1 MGVYKN
7 NNGNLELI
15 PATTLFAD
23 NPIGTIL
30 AYGGA
35 TAPKGW
41 FLCQGQAISRTE
53 YSELFSVIGT
63 SFGNGDG
70 TTTFNLPDLRNKFA
84 EGSSTSN
91 VLGSE
96 KSAGLPNIKGNVN
109 LRSGPSQYPTIIDFN
124 NAFKN
129 SVFKDTSTSQFT
141 TFAIQ
146 EGSNSYKD
154 TIKLNA
160 HDYNAIYS
168 DDVSTVQPPAVCV
181 NFIIKAKQVS
191 VPADFAGAAEAAGA
205 AAAEEVVALKQNI
218 TDNSLQTTAKTV
230 PGAINELN
238 TDKLNKYYLDTSGLD
253 LDNCTDA
260 GLYEINTAVANMPP
274 GADGG
279 NMIVSY
285 NPQNNAVVQTYFATN
300 GQIASRYKSGSNA
313 WTLWVTPFEN
323 RPVLHYSKNIQGTT
337 DGSGNIILS
346 DSLDNVVV
354 VNARIRGNNTWSLG
368 YTTSGGYYLH
378 VQGYNGESLP
388 NVTVNFDIIYYQ
400 YDWTA

>member
-91 VLGSE
+91 ILCSE
-96 KSAGLPNIKGNVN
+96 KSAGLPNIKGNIN
-109 LRSGPSQYPTIIDFN
+109 LRSGPSQYPIITDFN

-129 SVFKDTSTSQFT
+129 SVSKDTSTSQFT
-141 TFAIQ
+141 TFEIQ

-191 VPADFAGAAEAAGA
+191 VPADFAGAAEAAGK

-218 TDNSLQTTAKTV
+218 TDNSLNTISKTV
-230 PGAINELN
+230 PGAINEVAGHAKLIGGDAN
-238 TDKLNKYYLDTSGLD
+238 YTWIDVPADKSTSGKMTRAFIHDQD
-253 LDNCTDA
+253 LFMGTQVWTNGSLTREGKFYFRPTPTQITFLNGVISAEPANCNIIDFGAFIVVNLANVTIPSDFA
-260 GLYEINTAVANMPP
+260 QYNYFMQLPAFATARINFVVPTSSGYEIVYIDANTRELR
-274 GADGG
+274 
-279 NMIVSY
+279 I
-285 NPQNNAVVQTYFATN
+285 TN
-300 GQIASRYKSGSNA
+300 KVTQKIFTNVIIPVGPARY
-313 WTLWVTPFEN
+313 
-323 RPVLHYSKNIQGTT
+323 
-337 DGSGNIILS
+337 
-346 DSLDNVVV
+346 
-354 VNARIRGNNTWSLG
+354 
-368 YTTSGGYYLH
+368 
-378 VQGYNGESLP
+378 
-388 NVTVNFDIIYYQ
+388 
-400 YDWTA
+400 

>member
-41 FLCQGQAISRTE
+41 FLCQGQLLSRTE

-63 SFGNGDG
+63 LFGNGDG
-70 TTTFNLPDLRNKFA
+70 TTTFNLPDLRDKFA
-84 EGSSTSN
+84 EGASTSN

-109 LRSGPSQYPTIIDFN
+109 LRSGPSQYPTITDFN
-124 NAFKN
+124 NAFRN
-129 SVFKDTSTSQFT
+129 SAFKDTSTSQFT

-146 EGSNSYKD
+146 EDSSSYKD

-191 VPADFAGAAEAAGA
+191 VPEDFAGAAEAAGA
-205 AAAEEVVALKQNI
+205 AAAEDVVALKQNI

-230 PGAINELN
+230 PGAINEVAGHANKIDGNQDYTWIDVPADISASGKMTRAFIHDGDLFLGTQIWTNGSLTKEGKFYFKPTPTQITFLN
-238 TDKLNKYYLDTSGLD
+238 GVTSAEPANCNIVDYGAFIVVNLANVTIPNDFTQYNYFMQLPAFATARINFTVPTSTGQEIVYIDASTRELRITNKVDQQIFT
-253 LDNCTDA
+253 
-260 GLYEINTAVANMPP
+260 
-274 GADGG
+274 
-279 NMIVSY
+279 NMIIPVGP
-285 NPQNNAVVQTYFATN
+285 N
-300 GQIASRYKSGSNA
+300 RY
-313 WTLWVTPFEN
+313 
-323 RPVLHYSKNIQGTT
+323 
-337 DGSGNIILS
+337 
-346 DSLDNVVV
+346 
-354 VNARIRGNNTWSLG
+354 
-368 YTTSGGYYLH
+368 
-378 VQGYNGESLP
+378 
-388 NVTVNFDIIYYQ
+388 
-400 YDWTA
+400 